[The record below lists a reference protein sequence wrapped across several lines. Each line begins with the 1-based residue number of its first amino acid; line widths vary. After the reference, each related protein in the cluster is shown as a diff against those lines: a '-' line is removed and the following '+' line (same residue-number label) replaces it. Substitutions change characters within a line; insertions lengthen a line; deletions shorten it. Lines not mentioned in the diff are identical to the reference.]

1 MPGGFKEKPID
12 RMAELNKPGKD
23 DVREIPL
30 GLVHAHLCGS
40 FKDFGF
46 CYERGGPYWRVLTRE
61 RTGLTW
67 HFYRSHLCN

>member
-46 CYERGGPYWRVLTRE
+46 CYE
-61 RTGLTW
+61 
-67 HFYRSHLCN
+67 